1 MRGARARGRH
11 PYLPASWL
19 WAPQDLRRVGRTGS
33 DCGAALVGVPSP
45 EDHHLPGADF
55 RGSASELEVKR
66 KFPSLEGGPV
76 SPAPPCTTRQRR
88 VFLARLSPTEISPLV
103 FSLREWLA
111 LGTLPGDL

>member
-33 DCGAALVGVPSP
+33 DCGGCSGGSSQPK
-45 EDHHLPGADF
+45 DHHLPGADF

-88 VFLARLSPTEISPLV
+88 VFLARLPPTEISPLV